1 MHRFVFRTCG
11 TLATMCL
18 LTLVAC
24 GHDEGSD
31 ETSTSG
37 SGGAG
42 ASGSAASTGSGGA
55 GGSGEGG
62 GGGGATG
69 CPELVGRVPMPEL
82 GPWMYGPHPGPC
94 AQTDTEM
101 GEEISFVYEYDGQRL
116 VGAVE
121 TLYSET
127 QGNETRTHTF
137 DYEGERMV
145 RMTRTGA
152 ADTRVLEIDYNDDTR
167 AITYGNADYF
177 VRYDRDDEGRFT
189 QLTFDHFTDAQ
200 PTMTTEIVYEGCRLL
215 RREQGVNPG
224 DGTPSASLPAF
235 TYVFDGDLLVERT
248 GETLHTV
255 YDYSCW

>member
-1 MHRFVFRTCG
+1 MHRFVFKTCG
-11 TLATMCL
+11 YLATMCL

-24 GHDEGSD
+24 GDDEGSD

-42 ASGSAASTGSGGA
+42 ASGSAASTGSGGT

-94 AQTDTEM
+94 AQTDTETDT
-101 GEEISFVYEYDGQRL
+101 GQEISFVYEYDGQRL

-121 TLYSET
+121 TLGSET
-127 QGNETRTHTF
+127 HTHTF

-152 ADTRVLEIDYNDDTR
+152 ADTRVLEIDYNDEAR
-167 AITYGNADYF
+167 AITYGNDDYF
-177 VRYDRDDEGRFT
+177 VRYDRDDQGRLT
-189 QLTFDHFTDAQ
+189 QLTFDRFTDAL
-200 PTMTTEIVYEGCRLL
+200 PTITTEIVYEGCRLL
-215 RREQGVNPG
+215 RREQGVNPL
-224 DGTPSASLPAF
+224 DGMPTSSIPAF
-235 TYVFDGDLLVERT
+235 TYVFDGDLLVERL
-248 GETLHTV
+248 GETSRTV